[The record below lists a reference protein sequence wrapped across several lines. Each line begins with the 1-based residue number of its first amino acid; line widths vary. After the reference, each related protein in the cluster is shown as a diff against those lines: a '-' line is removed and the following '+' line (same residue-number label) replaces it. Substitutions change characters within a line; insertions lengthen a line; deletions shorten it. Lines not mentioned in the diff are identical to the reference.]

1 MRLYDAHNHLQD
13 ARLGVDVDALIATA
27 RAEGVARMVVN
38 GSCDE
43 DWPHVLALARR
54 FPEVIPSFGYHPWYV
69 GERTPAWREN
79 LVGALDAVP
88 STIGEIGLDLWIENY
103 DLPAQEEVFLW
114 QLRLA
119 AERDLPASIHCLQAW
134 GRLFDLLRENPRPSC
149 GFVLHSFGGPREMI
163 EPLAKLGAYFSLPG
177 YFAHARKER
186 QRETFRHV
194 PPERLLI
201 ETDAPD
207 QLLPEE
213 RIRHPL
219 NDPGT
224 GRAVNHPANLR
235 AVYDFAAELLDEPVE
250 TLASRV
256 EQNFQRLFRRF
267 FNAP

>member
-88 STIGEIGLDLWIENY
+88 SAIGEIGLDRWIENY

-119 AERDLPASIHCLQAW
+119 VARVAH
-134 GRLFDLLRENPRPSC
+134 GRQP
-149 GFVLHSFGGPREMI
+149 
-163 EPLAKLGAYFSLPG
+163 
-177 YFAHARKER
+177 
-186 QRETFRHV
+186 
-194 PPERLLI
+194 
-201 ETDAPD
+201 
-207 QLLPEE
+207 
-213 RIRHPL
+213 
-219 NDPGT
+219 
-224 GRAVNHPANLR
+224 
-235 AVYDFAAELLDEPVE
+235 
-250 TLASRV
+250 
-256 EQNFQRLFRRF
+256 
-267 FNAP
+267 